1 MSLQPSS
8 RDWRLA
14 ANDFLRGMT
23 SWQVWTLMGVSDIRQ
38 RYKRSRFGQFW
49 ITLSMAVF
57 VAGIGV
63 VFSLLFKQS
72 VSEYVPYLAVNYIV
86 WTFMSGV
93 VSDSTAAFVQ
103 GTVFLR
109 QENLPKTVFVMRV
122 MVRNLIAL
130 AHNIVIVPPVFLL
143 FGVSPDWRVLL
154 LMIPG
159 FALLL
164 VATFLV
170 TLLCG
175 ILCTRFRDLPQIIAN
190 LLQLAFFIT
199 PIMWRVDQLQ
209 GRGWFVTHL
218 NPFAIFLRIVADP
231 VHGKV
236 PELYDYLAAL
246 TIIAGLVAVTWPIF
260 ARFRARIVYWL

>member
-1 MSLQPSS
+1 MAIYPSS

-14 ANDFLRGMT
+14 NTDFLRGLT

-57 VAGIGV
+57 VAGIGL
-63 VFSLLFKQS
+63 VFSMLFNQA
-72 VSEYVPYLAVNYIV
+72 VSEYVPYLAVNYII

-93 VSDSTAAFVQ
+93 VSDSSTAFVQ

-122 MVRNLIAL
+122 LVRNLIAL

-143 FGVSPDWRVLL
+143 FGVKPTWAIF

-159 FALLL
+159 FMLMV
-164 VATFLV
+164 VAAFLV
-170 TLLCG
+170 TLVLG
-175 ILCTRFRDLPQIIAN
+175 ILSTRFRDLPQIIAN
-190 LLQLAFFIT
+190 LLQLAFFMT
-199 PIMWRVDQLQ
+199 PIMWRVDQLGGQ
-209 GRGWFVTHL
+209 GWWVTHL
-218 NPFAIFLRIVADP
+218 NPFAIFMRIVADP
-231 VHGKV
+231 IRGYV
-236 PELYDYLAAL
+236 PDTWDYVSAL
-246 TIIAGLVAVTWPIF
+246 VVIAGLTAVTWPLF

>member
-1 MSLQPSS
+1 MSLHPTS

-14 ANDFLRGMT
+14 ADDFLRGMK
-23 SWQVWTLMGVSDIRQ
+23 SWQIWTLMGVSDIRQ

-72 VSEYVPYLAVNYIV
+72 VAEYVPYLAVNYII

-93 VSDSTAAFVQ
+93 VSDSTTAFVQ

-109 QENLPKTVFVMRV
+109 QENLPKTIFVMRV
-122 MVRNLIAL
+122 IVRNLIAL

-143 FGVSPDWRVLL
+143 FGVVPDWGIF
-154 LMIPG
+154 LMLPG

-164 VATFLV
+164 VASFLV

-199 PIMWRVDQLQ
+199 PIMWRVSQLD
-209 GRGWFVTHL
+209 GRGWYVTHL
-218 NPFAIFLRIVADP
+218 NPFAVFLRIVTDP
-231 VHGKV
+231 IHGKV
-236 PELYDYLAAL
+236 PELYDYGAAL
-246 TIIAGLVAVTWPIF
+246 TVIAVLTAVTWPLF

>member
-1 MSLQPSS
+1 MSLYPNS

-14 ANDFLRGMT
+14 NADFTRGLR
-23 SWQVWTLMGVSDIRQ
+23 SWEIWTLMGVSDIRQ

-63 VFSLLFKQS
+63 VFSMLFNQS
-72 VSEYVPYLAVNYIV
+72 VSEYVPYLAVNYII
-86 WTFMSGV
+86 WTFMAGV
-93 VSDSTAAFVQ
+93 VSDSSTAFVQ

-109 QENLPKTVFVMRV
+109 QENLPKTIFVMRV
-122 MVRNLIAL
+122 LVRNLIAL

-143 FGVSPDWRVLL
+143 FGVKPTWAIF

-159 FALLL
+159 FLMLMVAAFLL
-164 VATFLV
+164 
-170 TLLCG
+170 TLMLG
-175 ILCTRFRDLPQIIAN
+175 ILSTRFRDLPQIITN
-190 LLQLAFFIT
+190 LLQLAFFMT
-199 PIMWRVDQLQ
+199 PVMWRIDQLGDQ
-209 GRGWFVTHL
+209 GWWVTHL

-231 VHGKV
+231 LRGHV
-236 PELYDYLAAL
+236 PETMDYVSAG
-246 TIIAGLVAVTWPIF
+246 IVIAGLLAVTWPLF